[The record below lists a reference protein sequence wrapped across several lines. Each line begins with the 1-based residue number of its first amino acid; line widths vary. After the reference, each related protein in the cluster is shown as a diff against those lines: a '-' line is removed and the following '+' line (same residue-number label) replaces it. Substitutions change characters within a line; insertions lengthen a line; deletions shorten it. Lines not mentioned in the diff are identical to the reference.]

1 MKITRDAFGEIRV
14 EVTIQNIRKA
24 NHEYKM
30 SPELR
35 KMIDEN
41 RKAVVDAAMEMHRAR
56 KK

>member
-14 EVTIQNIRKA
+14 EVTIQNIRKV

-35 KMIDEN
+35 KMIDKN
-41 RKAVVDAAMEMHRAR
+41 RKAVVGAAMEMSRVR